1 LGSARR
7 INWQEGGRLR
17 GDERQELG
25 RNGPMKMK
33 RAAWRALFAIVLA
46 SAMAFGGSAAQTTR
60 HRIGATCKDGT
71 NSTATGSGACSHH
84 GGVSCWQYSDG
95 TCTKP

>member
-1 LGSARR
+1 MKIKQAA
-7 INWQEGGRLR
+7 GRV
-17 GDERQELG
+17 
-25 RNGPMKMK
+25 
-33 RAAWRALFAIVLA
+33 LFIIVLA

-60 HRIGATCKDGT
+60 HRIGAICKDGT
-71 NSTATGSGACSHH
+71 TSTATGSGACSHH